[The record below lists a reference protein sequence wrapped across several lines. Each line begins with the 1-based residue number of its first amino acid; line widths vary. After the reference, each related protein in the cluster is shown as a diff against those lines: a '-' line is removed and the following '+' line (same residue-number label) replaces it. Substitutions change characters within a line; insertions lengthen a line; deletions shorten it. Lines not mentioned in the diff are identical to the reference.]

1 MHMIDNASLE
11 APRHASFAL
20 PALPESVG
28 LARRM
33 TEMVL
38 DDWTSAVD
46 SFTATLLLSE
56 VFTNAL
62 LHGVHPSS
70 DFAARICVDLIESES
85 GLHVEVHD
93 PNQGSHSDIA
103 ISHPNA
109 QSESGRGLELVDG
122 LAAAWGCKYTD
133 AGKFVFF
140 DLDRS
145 EGDVLLQ
152 SPDNG
157 LSGRDRASEARSCC

>member
-1 MHMIDNASLE
+1 MHVIDNATVE
-11 APRHASFAL
+11 MPRHASFAL

-33 TEMVL
+33 TEVVL
-38 DDWTSAVD
+38 GSWTSPVD
-46 SFTATLLLSE
+46 GFTTVLLLSE

-62 LHGVHPSS
+62 LHGVHSES
-70 DFAARICVDLIESES
+70 GVAARIGVDLIETES

-93 PNQGSHSDIA
+93 PNQGSDGDVA

-109 QSESGRGLELVDG
+109 QSESGRGLELVDQ

-140 DLDRS
+140 DLESSEDDLLLRS
-145 EGDVLLQ
+145 H
-152 SPDNG
+152 DNG
-157 LSGRDRASEARSCC
+157 LSGPGGAAEARSCC